1 MSKIKKVFIFSGG
14 KGKRL
19 GVYKKNNIK
28 AFVKI
33 NSKKNL
39 LNHIEN
45 INKNLNV
52 EKIYIIITEKK
63 DFFEKEFEEY
73 KNVEILENEKT
84 YTYKGIL
91 SGLKL
96 IKNYVQQTISET

>member
-1 MSKIKKVFIFSGG
+1 MIKIKKAFIFSGG

-28 AFVKI
+28 AFAKI

-45 INKNLNV
+45 INKNLNI

-63 DFFEKEFEEY
+63 KFF
-73 KNVEILENEKT
+73 
-84 YTYKGIL
+84 
-91 SGLKL
+91 
-96 IKNYVQQTISET
+96 